1 MCFSGLS
8 GLGGDFLTE
17 NERIREIRKYLNLT
31 LEKFGERVGVTRAS
45 MSNVENGN
53 RNVTEQMRKAVC
65 REFNINENWLRNG
78 IEPMEKIPRGGK
90 LATYVS
96 EITDGD
102 DDFIQDLIEVYMEL
116 DDTSKEALKKIRD
129 GMIKKVKEREGN

>member
-1 MCFSGLS
+1 M
-8 GLGGDFLTE
+8 TE

-90 LATYVS
+90 LVTYVS